1 MFNVGGGEVL
11 VIMLVALLVI
21 GPTKLPD
28 AARQIGKV
36 LTQVR
41 QMSSGFQRELKSAM
55 DDTIA
60 PPPPVTEQAA
70 ETDADTETDTGGAG
84 TGAQGN
90 GAQGD
95 GAQGDGAQGGPAKT
109 GAGDDDPP
117 RP

>member
-60 PPPPVTEQAA
+60 PAPPVTEQPA
-70 ETDADTETDTGGAG
+70 EPGADTDTDTGGAG

-90 GAQGD
+90 GAEGD
-95 GAQGDGAQGGPAKT
+95 SAQGGPAKT
-109 GAGDDDPP
+109 AAGDDDPP
-117 RP
+117 HP